1 MVNYIPGKVT
11 WEDGVMGNEQQ
22 PIWRRAATHTLHT
35 SLILKAS
42 LEERL
47 HEQTG
52 LLLADNE
59 ALLHLETE
67 GSLLR
72 MSEIAHR
79 LILSRGGTTKVV
91 DRLEEMG
98 LAERRP
104 DLEDRRATTVS
115 ITAAGR
121 QARIEARQV
130 IDAILEEMWAAH
142 LNDEEARLLVDIMDR
157 VAKANRG
164 EG

>member
-1 MVNYIPGKVT
+1 M
-11 WEDGVMGNEQQ
+11 EDEQQ
-22 PIWRRAATHTLHT
+22 PIWRQAAAHTLHS

-47 HEQTG
+47 QEETG

-59 ALLHLETE
+59 ALLNLATE

-79 LILSRGGTTKVV
+79 LILSRGGTTKVI

-98 LAERRP
+98 LVERQP
-104 DLEDRRATTVS
+104 DAADRRATVVS
-115 ITAAGR
+115 ITTAGR
-121 QARIEARQV
+121 DAMAAARKV
-130 IDAILEEMWAAH
+130 IDANLERMWAAH
-142 LNDEEARLLVDIMDR
+142 LSDEEAQILVDVLAR
-157 VAKANRG
+157 VLKANRG
-164 EG
+164 DDCC

>member
-1 MVNYIPGKVT
+1 
-11 WEDGVMGNEQQ
+11 MGDEQQ

-47 HEQTG
+47 QEETG

-59 ALLHLETE
+59 ALLHLEME

-72 MSEIAHR
+72 MSEIARR

-91 DRLEEMG
+91 DRLEAMG
-98 LAERRP
+98 LVERQP
-104 DLEDRRATTVS
+104 DPDDRRATIVS

-121 QARIEARQV
+121 EARAEV
-130 IDAILEEMWAAH
+130 GDELAEPHDAEDAGARSLEEVSH
-142 LNDEEARLLVDIMDR
+142 QNYFTRLLLW
-157 VAKANRG
+157 
-164 EG
+164 

>member
-1 MVNYIPGKVT
+1 M
-11 WEDGVMGNEQQ
+11 WEDGAVGDENQ

-59 ALLHLETE
+59 ALLHLEKE

-72 MSEIAHR
+72 MSEIAQR
-79 LILSRGGTTKVV
+79 LILSRGGTTKVI

-98 LAERRP
+98 LVVRRP
-104 DLEDRRATTVS
+104 DPKDRRATTVS

-121 QARIEARQV
+121 QAQAEARRV
-130 IDAILEEMWAAH
+130 IDTVLEEMWAAH
-142 LNDEEARLLVDIMDR
+142 LTDEEAGLLVEIMDR
-157 VAKANRG
+157 VARANRG
-164 EG
+164 ES